1 MRYAAK
7 VDVVHRAIV
16 DTLRQCG
23 WRVAETHRL
32 PGFVDAVASKGDM
45 TRLIEI
51 KSGNEPLT
59 DSQRKLIQDGHPVY
73 VLRCPEDAL
82 SLHMLAPEEGERWA

>member
-1 MRYAAK
+1 MTRYASRTDATHRN
-7 VDVVHRAIV
+7 VVNA
-16 DTLRQCG
+16 LRNTG
-23 WRVAETHRL
+23 WAVAETHRL

-51 KSGNEPLT
+51 KTGNGKLT
-59 DSQRKLIQDGHPVY
+59 ESQSKLIAQGHLVY

-82 SLHMLAPEEGERWA
+82 SLHMLAPEEG